1 MKIIVTMLLLLSLAI
16 VPLARAEDETWAMS
30 DDGGDDPFFNHCLS
44 ISYGISAFEGLESAA
59 PEVFKVLRWDRALD
73 RERKGYQI
81 KCLGGETGITLS
93 ILVKEK
99 RVGRDEAC
107 LSFKRTTWGYVSM
120 VEDSM
125 SYRFPDNV
133 ILKFGRAVT
142 FGVRAIAGIPGC
154 KAISR
159 EWEF

>member
-59 PEVFKVLRWDRALD
+59 PEVFKVLKWDTALD
-73 RERKGYQI
+73 RERNGYRI
-81 KCLGGETGITLS
+81 KCMGGEGGIPLS

-99 RVGRDEAC
+99 RVGHDEAC
-107 LSFKRTTWGYVSM
+107 LSFKRTTWLYVRM
-120 VEDSM
+120 VENSI
-125 SYRFPDNV
+125 SYRFPDKV
-133 ILKFGRAVT
+133 ILEFGRAIM
-142 FGVRAIAGIPGC
+142 FGVRAIAGIPDC
-154 KAISR
+154 KAISL
-159 EWEF
+159 EWDF